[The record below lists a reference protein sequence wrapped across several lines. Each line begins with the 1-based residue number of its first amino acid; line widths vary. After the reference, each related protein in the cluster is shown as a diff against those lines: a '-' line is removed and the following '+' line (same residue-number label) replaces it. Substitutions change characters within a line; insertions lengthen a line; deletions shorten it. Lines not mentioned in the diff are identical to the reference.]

1 MKKIIEANLIEHIR
15 VMQKIL
21 EENCMTIE
29 SISSVIIGAYR
40 KNKKLLIAGN
50 GGSAADAQHIA
61 GELVNRFYHD
71 RKPLRAIALSADSSV
86 ITSWAN
92 DKSYDSFFERQVEA
106 HGDLGDILLAISTSG
121 NSSNIIKA
129 VKKAREKEMITIG
142 LLGNYGGKLKG
153 LCNYEMIVP
162 SSDTPRVQE
171 AHELVYHTICQLV
184 EGAFVDEK

>member
-1 MKKIIEANLIEHIR
+1 MNSLIIDNFRNHLSIIKELEASSWKI
-15 VMQKIL
+15 
-21 EENCMTIE
+21 EEV
-29 SISSVIIGAYR
+29 SQVIIDAYR

-61 GELVNRFYHD
+61 GELVNRFYYD
-71 RKPLRAIALSADSSV
+71 RKPLRAIALSSDSSV

-106 HGDLGDILLAISTSG
+106 HGDLGDVLLAISTSG

-129 VKKAREKEMITIG
+129 VKKAREKEMITLG

-153 LCNYEMIVP
+153 ICNYELIVP
-162 SSDTPRVQE
+162 SSDTPRIQE
-171 AHELVYHTICQLV
+171 AHELIYHTICQLV
-184 EGAFVDEK
+184 EREFTNEK